1 MVIGYIAC
9 FLSGAAVCLSAVF
22 LCRKFMVEPPQKTE
36 TPQVRDE
43 RAEKLREQW
52 ANLLNSDGSDQKGV
66 IEVEKKKD
74 SVELIETSIWK

>member
-36 TPQVRDE
+36 TYHARDE

-52 ANLLNSDGSDQKGV
+52 TNLLNYDGSYQNGV
-66 IEVEKKKD
+66 I
-74 SVELIETSIWK
+74 